1 MIIRNCTLLFL
12 LLSLKLYAQKNMI
25 DTLKKKEIEP
35 IVIIGDKAKSIP
47 GAGEYISNTKLEKLN
62 QSNINNVLR
71 TIPGVNIRDEEG
83 YGLRP
88 NIGLRGTPVNRS
100 AKITLME
107 DGILI
112 APATYADPSAYY
124 FPTFARMQAI
134 EVLKG
139 SSQIKY
145 GPYTI
150 GGAINLLSTPIPHQ
164 FKGHALASYGS
175 FGTNQQRV
183 WIGDSRKNV
192 DYIFEVNRLASNGFK
207 KLDNGSK
214 TGFDRRDFM
223 GKVRWHTSEDA
234 LVQQSVTL
242 KMLNSSEDSK
252 ETYLGLTY
260 DDYVENPIKRY
271 AATQKDRLEMNHQ
284 LISLNHTIIPVKNIL
299 IHTTA
304 YFTKTYRD
312 WARANTMGG
321 QSINNILGNP
331 SKYSNAFGIMKGD
344 SNGTIEYQSAAR
356 TFHTKG
362 LQSTIQYMFYTKT
375 ISHKLQ
381 LGLRYHSDEA
391 DRYATRSIYEMINSN
406 MILSNEGV
414 KGNQENQIRSANSI
428 ASYLSY
434 DIQIHGL
441 KISPGIRYEKVNLH
455 FKNYGNNDIA
465 RLGNELK
472 TASNDISIFLPGI
485 GILYDLNKDMNIF
498 GGVHKGFSPP
508 GTPSVSTTNKQAK
521 METAINY
528 EIGYKTHFNKL
539 NAQIVG
545 FANEYKNI
553 LGADNVSGGG
563 AGTGDMFNA
572 GKASIKG
579 VEISLASYLLLRK
592 NALNEFKIPVHIAY
606 TYTEA
611 NFKET
616 FINGGGDWGSGL
628 ITKGDFIPFI
638 SPHLFTASVGVEC
651 NQFNITLMGR
661 YVSNTRTK
669 PGRSKSVF
677 PAQNIAYTDVNAIP
691 TFLIIDLSAN
701 YKINNQFTIFSTL
714 GNMTNNKTIV
724 ANLPQGYRPN
734 MPLNIMAG
742 IKADF

>member
-1 MIIRNCTLLFL
+1 MIRNCTLFFL
-12 LLSLKLYAQKNMI
+12 LFSSKLYAQKNMT
-25 DTLKKKEIEP
+25 DTLKKKEIDP
-35 IVIIGDKAKSIP
+35 IVIVGDKAKSIP

-62 QSNINNVLR
+62 QSNVNNVLR

-107 DGILI
+107 DGILT
-112 APATYADPSAYY
+112 APAPYADPSAYY
-124 FPTFARMQAI
+124 FPTFARMQAV

-150 GGAINLLSTPIPHQ
+150 GGAINLLSTHIPHQ
-164 FKGHALASYGS
+164 FRGHALVSYGS

-192 DYIFEVNRLASNGFK
+192 DYVFEVNRLASNGFK
-207 KLDNGSK
+207 KLDNGDN

-223 GKVRWHTSEDA
+223 GKLRWHTSEDA
-234 LVQQSVTL
+234 SVQQSVTL
-242 KMLNSSEDSK
+242 KLINSTEDSK

-260 DDYVENPIKRY
+260 DDYNENPIKRY
-271 AATQKDRLEMNHQ
+271 AATQKDKLEMNHQ
-284 LISLNHTIIPVKNIL
+284 MISINHTILPATNLI

-331 SKYSNAFGIMKGD
+331 TKYPNAFGIMKGD

-356 TFHTKG
+356 TYHTKG
-362 LQSTIQYMFYTKT
+362 LQSTIQYVFQTKA
-375 ISHKLQ
+375 ISHQLQ

-391 DRYATRSIYEMINSN
+391 DRYATKSIYEMINTK
-406 MILSNEGV
+406 MILSNEGE

-434 DIQIHGL
+434 DIQIYRL
-441 KISPGIRYEKVNLH
+441 KISPGIRYEKVNLK
-455 FKNYGNNDIA
+455 FNNYGNNDVA
-465 RLGNELK
+465 RLGNDLK
-472 TASNDISIFLPGI
+472 TATNDISIFLPGI
-485 GILYDLNKDMNIF
+485 GIVYDLNKNMNVF
-498 GGVHKGFSPP
+498 GGIHKGFSPP
-508 GTPSVSTTNKQAK
+508 GTPAVSATNKQAK

-528 EIGYKTHFNKL
+528 EIGYKAHFNKI
-539 NAQIVG
+539 NTQIVG
-545 FANEYKNI
+545 FANEYENI

-579 VEISLASYLLLRK
+579 IEISIATYIMHRK
-592 NALNEFKIPVHIAY
+592 NASNVFKIPLHIAY
-606 TYTEA
+606 TYTQA

-628 ITKGDFIPFI
+628 ITKGDYIPFI
-638 SPHLFTASVGVEC
+638 SPHLLTTSIGVES

-669 PGRSKSVF
+669 PGKSKSVF
-677 PAQNIAYTDVNAIP
+677 PAQNIAYTDVNAMAA
-691 TFLIIDLSAN
+691 FLILDLSAN
-701 YKINNQFTIFSTL
+701 YKISKYFTLFSTL
-714 GNMTNNKTIV
+714 GNITNNKTIV

-734 MPLNIMAG
+734 MPINIMAG